1 MFKPFYCCFGL
12 FFRRTSFCSSR
23 SVHPVLQA
31 VLCSPCIA
39 NVLNFLI
46 QRRPTRTLF
55 YSNFQGFTYCSIFD
69 FQGSLLLSVSAATRL
84 VYQMLFCLSTTF
96 FIYFWTFLEVRAPF
110 SRGVYYNSKYRTK
123 CQQHFSTFFVFFKSF
138 LHLFN
143 RCIRSHSQS
152 LPH

>member
-23 SVHPVLQA
+23 SVHPALQA

-69 FQGSLLLSVSAATRL
+69 FQGSRALSSERRRRDLNPRAATNDLLPFQGSPFNHLGTSAL
-84 VYQMLFCLSTTF
+84 VDSHLA
-96 FIYFWTFLEVRAPF
+96 FLQDRYSVLHQELISLAPQY
-110 SRGVYYNSKYRTK
+110 S
-123 CQQHFSTFFVFFKSF
+123 
-138 LHLFN
+138 
-143 RCIRSHSQS
+143 
-152 LPH
+152 

>member
-23 SVHPVLQA
+23 SVHPALQA

-96 FIYFWTFLEVRAPF
+96 FIYFQISFWSDWFCTV
-110 SRGVYYNSKYRTK
+110 SRCSRWQLVYNIIPDLN
-123 CQQHFSTFFVFFKSF
+123 CQQFFWY
-138 LHLFN
+138 FN
-143 RCIRSHSQS
+143 KFI
-152 LPH
+152 

>member
-23 SVHPVLQA
+23 SVHPALQA

-39 NVLNFLI
+39 NILNFLI

-96 FIYFWTFLEVRAPF
+96 LFIFFELFRSPSLLFYQASINFIILACCCQAKVFIFL
-110 SRGVYYNSKYRTK
+110 
-123 CQQHFSTFFVFFKSF
+123 
-138 LHLFN
+138 L
-143 RCIRSHSQS
+143 
-152 LPH
+152 